1 MLPRSFLFLV
11 SAAAL
16 AAVTLTGCQSTTYE
30 GAMVAQKIDSPFA
43 PNATI
48 HLNQVVILDRELQ
61 DIPGS
66 MNKAGKITLE
76 RHGGVKQPT
85 GAMEVYAT
93 FRNRTNYPLQLECR
107 TQFFGAQQEP
117 VEGASAWQRI
127 SLPPLGVETFRGLS
141 LGLNNIAAYYVEV
154 REAR

>member
-1 MLPRSFLFLV
+1 MLHRFAFLIV
-11 SAAAL
+11 SAA
-16 AAVTLTGCQSTTYE
+16 TLVAMTGCQSTTHE
-30 GAMVAQKIDSPFA
+30 GAMVAQKIDSPYA

-61 DIPGS
+61 EVPGQR
-66 MNKAGKITLE
+66 NKAGKITVE
-76 RHGGVKQPT
+76 RHGGVRQTT

-93 FRNRTNYPLQLECR
+93 FRNRTDFPLQLECR

-127 SLPPLGVETFRGLS
+127 SLPPLGVETYRGLS
-141 LGLNNIAAYYVEV
+141 LGFNNIAAYYVEV

>member
-1 MLPRSFLFLV
+1 MISRFQLLLL

-16 AAVTLTGCQSTTYE
+16 LAASGCQSTTYE
-30 GAMVAQKIDSPFA
+30 GAMVGQKIDSPFA

-48 HLNQVVILDRELQ
+48 HLNQVVMLDRELQ
-61 DIPGS
+61 DIPGPS
-66 MNKAGKITLE
+66 NKAGKITVE
-76 RHGGVKQPT
+76 RHGGVRQPT

-107 TQFFGAQQEP
+107 TSFFGSQQEP
-117 VEGASAWQRI
+117 VENASAWQRV

-141 LGLNNIAAYYVEV
+141 LGFNNIAAYYVEV